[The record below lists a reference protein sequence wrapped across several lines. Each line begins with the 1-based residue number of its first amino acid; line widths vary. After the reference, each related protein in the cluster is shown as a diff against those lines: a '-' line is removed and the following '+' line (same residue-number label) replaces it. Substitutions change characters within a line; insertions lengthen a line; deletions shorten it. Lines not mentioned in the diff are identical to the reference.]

1 MSKLLEGFT
10 VLDFTHRL
18 PGPLAGKILVGL
30 GAKVIKVE
38 DVIFKD
44 PFIEGLFSEFD
55 ESFPHWYEELNEQ
68 KELLRLD
75 FKSDS
80 IKDEIQCLLQSADGI
95 LMGLPPKVQKKL
107 GIDEDS
113 LKEKNLSIAVVEMLA
128 SKEHKSAMHDL
139 NALAMTGL
147 LALHIEG
154 RTEPYISPPFLPIA
168 GIAFGHKAATDLLA
182 TMLDVKRK
190 KQAVFHQTYLFEST
204 DEIFGAFWPKK
215 SRGRSKFLHN
225 GLYPC
230 YGLYKTKDQKY
241 VALAAVEEKF
251 WIKFCELFKQEI
263 EPMKR
268 FYTEDKSVFDQ
279 ISKCFLSYDQSQIEE
294 IIRDED
300 FCLSLI

>member
-1 MSKLLEGFT
+1 MTKLLEGFT

-38 DVIFKD
+38 DILFKD
-44 PFIEGLFSEFD
+44 PFIEGLFCEFD

-68 KELLRLD
+68 KELIRLD
-75 FKSDS
+75 FKSEN
-80 IKDEIQCLLQSADGI
+80 IKVEIQKLLKNADGI
-95 LMGLPPKVQKKL
+95 LMGLPPKVQRKL
-107 GIDEDS
+107 GLDEVS
-113 LKEKNLSIAVVEMLA
+113 LKESQLPIAVIEMLA
-128 SKEHKSAMHDL
+128 SKEHKNAMHDL

-182 TMLDVKRK
+182 TMLDVRRRK
-190 KQAVFHQTYLFEST
+190 SAVFHQTYLFEST
-204 DEIFGAFWPKK
+204 DEIFSAFWPKK
-215 SRGRSKFLHN
+215 SRARNKFLHN

-230 YGLYKTKDQKY
+230 YGLYKTKDKKY

-251 WIKFCELFKQEI
+251 WLKFCEIFKLEI
-263 EPMKR
+263 PPMKR
-268 FYTEDKSVFDQ
+268 FYTEDKTIFEEV
-279 ISKCFLSYDQSQIEE
+279 SKCFLSYDHNE
-294 IIRDED
+294 IDEMIKEED